1 MFDPKTR
8 ILIADDMMTMRKIV
22 MKNLKDLGFTDV
34 QDAADGNLAWELFEK
49 ANPPIQLIIS
59 DWNMP
64 NCSGLDFLRK
74 LRASQLPNAKLPF
87 MMLTAEAEKH
97 QVIEALKAG
106 VTNYCVK
113 PFTPE
118 IFKQKLEET
127 FKKVTGGAK

>member
-22 MKNLKDLGFTDV
+22 VKALKDMGFSDI
-34 QDAADGNLAWELFEK
+34 QEAADGQIAWDLLQK
-49 ANPPIQLIIS
+49 SSPDIQLVIS

-64 NCSGLDFLRK
+64 NCTGLDFLKKVRVDAK
-74 LRASQLPNAKLPF
+74 YKKLPF
-87 MMLTAEAEKH
+87 ILLTAEAEKH

-106 VTNYCVK
+106 VSNYVIK

-118 IFKQKLEET
+118 GLKQKIEEVH
-127 FKKVTGGAK
+127 KKISAAG

>member
-22 MKNLKDLGFTDV
+22 AKNLKDLGFTDV
-34 QDAADGNLAWELFEK
+34 QEAADGNIAWDLLQK
-49 ANPPIQLIIS
+49 SNPPVQLIVS

-64 NCSGLDFLRK
+64 NCTGLDFLRK
-74 LRASQLPNAKLPF
+74 IRANAPTAKLPF
-87 MMLTAEAEKH
+87 MMLTAEAEKT

-106 VTNYCVK
+106 VTNYCIK

-127 FKKVTGGAK
+127 YKKAAGAK